1 MLSPGQQLGPY
12 EIRGL
17 LGKGGMGE
25 VYLARDP
32 RLSRDLALKVLP
44 THAIDDAAAVER
56 FTREARTASALNHPN
71 VVTIYEIGEADSG
84 RFIAMELVEGQTLRA
99 LIDRR
104 PSIEELARIGSQTAR
119 ALSVAHAAGIVHR
132 DVKPENVMVRRDGYV
147 KVLDF
152 GLARLFTAHDGR
164 STAAVGGTTRVGTA
178 VGTLRYMS
186 PEQACAEPVGS
197 ATDVFS

>member
-1 MLSPGQQLGPY
+1 MLSPGQQVGPY

-32 RLSRDLALKVLP
+32 RLGRDLALKVLP
-44 THAIDDAAAVER
+44 THAIDDEMAVER

-104 PSIEELARIGSQTAR
+104 TSIAELA
-119 ALSVAHAAGIVHR
+119 
-132 DVKPENVMVRRDGYV
+132 P
-147 KVLDF
+147 
-152 GLARLFTAHDGR
+152 
-164 STAAVGGTTRVGTA
+164 
-178 VGTLRYMS
+178 
-186 PEQACAEPVGS
+186 
-197 ATDVFS
+197 